1 MSLSQTI
8 LNNVDNTIR
17 SYILN
22 VSKKYNINENELM
35 NLWYGGGNTTVA
47 ATVTKSSTEKNELS
61 KLTKSEIMEMC
72 KAKNIKVSGTK
83 NDLIDRLMEYNNK
96 TPAQIP
102 INKKLIEK
110 IPKIEIKKNAHG
122 NYEHLES
129 SLVINNKTQKVY
141 GKQNKDG
148 TVSDL
153 TPEDID
159 LCNKYKFSYEIP
171 ANLEKKINI
180 LDVKIDELDE
190 DDIEYEDDDIDEEIE
205 DEEEEVEE
213 EIDDDFYED
222 I

>member
-8 LNNVDNTIR
+8 LNTVDNTIR

-35 NLWYGGGNTTVA
+35 NLWYGGGNTTTVA
-47 ATVTKSSTEKNELS
+47 TTVTKSSTEKNELS

-72 KAKNIKVSGTK
+72 KTKNIKVSGTK
-83 NDLIDRLMEYNNK
+83 NELIDRLVEYNNK

-148 TVSDL
+148 TISEL

-171 ANLEKKINI
+171 ANLEKKTNI
-180 LDVKIDELDE
+180 LDVKVDELDD
-190 DDIEYEDDDIDEEIE
+190 DDIEYDDDIEDEIE
-205 DEEEEVEE
+205 EEEEVEE
-213 EIDDDFYED
+213 EIDEDFYED